1 MGKVQIILVEL
12 IMGVYIWVKQ
22 DHLHKIQ
29 MNEEM
34 KDVEFVC
41 PRFAADIQECE
52 QIRLCS

>member
-34 KDVEFVC
+34 KDVELVC